1 LFCRTQ
7 TGSEF
12 DSFPEL
18 SLHPAVLSP
27 DDLPFTLASQVDV
40 HQDVVKGEMHSLEK
54 ANIQILF
61 KLISGACEA
70 KHHYY
75 YLTCLLACIANQML
89 NISGAWEEKLLKM
102 YSKKKSLITLM
113 NIINVCKGQLLIFLD
128 VNMLS

>member
-1 LFCRTQ
+1 
-7 TGSEF
+7 
-12 DSFPEL
+12 
-18 SLHPAVLSP
+18 
-27 DDLPFTLASQVDV
+27 VDV